1 MQTAY
6 SLVIVEDD
14 PDLTRLLELRL
25 DRDDRLVHSR
35 SFETAIDA
43 LAGVRDDCP
52 DVIICDVGLPMMS
65 GLEALPGLRAACPDA
80 VIVMYTAAP
89 DSARHAP
96 ALGAD
101 AVVSKEY
108 GPSRLFDHVVELLR
122 RGS

>member
-1 MQTAY
+1 MHTSY
-6 SLVIVEDD
+6 SLMIVEDD

-35 SFETAIDA
+35 SFVTAVDA
-43 LAGVRDDCP
+43 LSAVRDECP
-52 DVIICDVGLPMMS
+52 DVILCDVGLPLMS
-65 GLEALPGLRAACPDA
+65 GLEAAPLLREACPNA

-89 DSARHAP
+89 DSARHAI

-108 GPSRLFDHVVELLR
+108 GPTRLFDQVVELLQR
-122 RGS
+122 RS